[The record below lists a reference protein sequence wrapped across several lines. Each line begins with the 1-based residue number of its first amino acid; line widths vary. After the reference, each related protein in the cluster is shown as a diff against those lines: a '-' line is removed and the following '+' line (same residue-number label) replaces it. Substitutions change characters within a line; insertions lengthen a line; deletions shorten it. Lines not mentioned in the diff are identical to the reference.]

1 MLNNDGIPNVQR
13 MYDRAKRQ
21 ADDAKARGDWRAWA
35 IYATEE
41 TAIDTTAVMLGVF
54 IDTGAGQ

>member
-13 MYDRAKRQ
+13 MYDEAKRK
-21 ADDAKARGDWRAWA
+21 ADDAKARGDWEGWA
-35 IYATEE
+35 IYANMAS
-41 TAIDTTAVMLGVF
+41 AIDTTAVLLGVF